1 MFTEDNS
8 EVNSANWQ
16 REVASSD
23 KLTAVYFWHNQCPW
37 CYRFTPIVEEARLQY
52 VDRIKVVKLNI
63 LESPMNGEIASAYGV
78 MSTPSI
84 MFFCHGRAVGQ
95 VVGAMPKE
103 QLEKVFDDMLGK
115 YRQCLTQST
124 ELRPAYIV

>member
-1 MFTEDNS
+1 METASD
-8 EVNSANWQ
+8 VDAANWKQ
-16 REVASSD
+16 EISSSD

-37 CYRFTPIVEEARLQY
+37 CFRFAPIFEEARLRY
-52 VDRIKVVKLNI
+52 GDRIKFVRLNI
-63 LESPMNGEIASAYGV
+63 LENPTNQEIASAYGV

-103 QLEKVFDDMLGK
+103 QLEKVLDDMLAR
-115 YRQCLTQST
+115 YNQCLTQST

>member
-1 MFTEDNS
+1 MFTQDNS

-23 KLTAVYFWHNQCPW
+23 KLIAVYFWHNQCPW
-37 CYRFTPIVEEARLQY
+37 CYRFTPIIEEARLQY

-84 MFFCHGRAVGQ
+84 MFFCHGRSVGQ

>member
-1 MFTEDNS
+1 MEAS
-8 EVNSANWQ
+8 PEVNAANWKQ
-16 REVASSD
+16 EVESSD

-37 CYRFTPIVEEARLQY
+37 CYRFSPIVEEARLEY
-52 VDRIKVVKLNI
+52 LNRMKVVKLNI
-63 LESPMNGEIASAYGV
+63 LEDPMNRQLAGAYGI

-95 VVGAMPKE
+95 VVGAMPKD
-103 QLEKVFDDMLGK
+103 QLEKVFDDMLGRYK
-115 YRQCLTQST
+115 QCLTQST